1 MHHKFDELPEDK
13 KQKMLDAA
21 IREFAEHGYE
31 SASTNHIVKEA
42 GISKGLLF
50 HYFGSKKALFLYIF
64 DQCMELTEAEVYPSI
79 WESPDLLERILLAS
93 QIKMQ
98 MYLEQPLMYTV
109 VMKAMLNMPNELKPE
124 IEQRIQHIAASSYE
138 HLLKGIDLSF
148 IRQGVDP
155 SKAIELV
162 LSSLQSIQEKYIA
175 MYQDNLEQFQQDIA
189 SIHDKMR
196 EYVDILRYGIY
207 EKRPE

>member
-1 MHHKFDELPEDK
+1 MHHKFDELPEEK

-64 DQCMELTEAEVYPSI
+64 DQCMELTESGVYHGI
-79 WESPDLLERILLAS
+79 WESSDLLERILLAS

-109 VMKAMLNMPNELKPE
+109 VMKAMLNTPNELKPD
-124 IEQRIQHIAASSYE
+124 IEQRIQRIAAESYE
-138 HLLKGIDLSF
+138 QLLKGIDMSRL
-148 IRQGVDP
+148 RQDVDP
-155 SKAIELV
+155 QKSIALV
-162 LSSLQSIQEKYIA
+162 LGSLQSIQQKYIA
-175 MYQDNLEQFQQDIA
+175 VYKDNLEQFRREIA
-189 SIHDKMR
+189 TIHDEMQ

-207 EKRPE
+207 DNRSS